1 MVASTRSPANAE
13 LCRDRRKAKETRP
26 VSQEVAEVNW
36 KTISYLYVVESMAD
50 PGAWV
55 DINKLSW
62 TGKRVQNAMG
72 GVVLVEG
79 RCKQSTRDGGM

>member
-13 LCRDRRKAKETRP
+13 LCRGTKKAKETRP
-26 VSQEVAEVNW
+26 VSQKAAEVNW
-36 KTISYLYVVESMAD
+36 KTIPYLYVMESMAV

-62 TGKRVQNAMG
+62 TGERVQKCN
-72 GVVLVEG
+72 E
-79 RCKQSTRDGGM
+79 RRRDG